1 MKSAHRNFAFAI
13 RLIWVVL
20 LLMLVAPHAPAQ
32 QEEKAP
38 ADQQSAQKAPDDQRT
53 SGKQQVRPP
62 RGNNDTKARAGSSRG
77 SSENAPKRSGPSNR
91 SGNGNDGGSSK
102 PARGWGGPAAHAPAR
117 SASSTETAQD
127 SPDAPEDKPAPRGNG
142 NNRPGRS
149 GSSSESGTAA
159 PRPSRNAQAGRGTSA
174 NTPAQPASAA
184 NAGDQAAP
192 GTEKPVRNSPLNG
205 RPAQGG
211 SSTGNSTNKPD
222 TNKPGR
228 SNAPADASD
237 NSKPPRN
244 MRPGRGSSTKPAVE
258 PGNTA
263 NAGGQSISG
272 NRKSNGN
279 KNAFTRTT
287 RANGTVVDHDKSGK
301 TRGVTTARG
310 TTAKLDNRGRVT
322 TIRDKGGN
330 TINRGPRGER
340 RVETVRADRSRV
352 VSIGRRGGYVERPL
366 DRGGRQY
373 LQRTYVIGGV
383 SYVHVYRGYHYHGR
397 PYFVYVPPYYYAP
410 AYYGWVF
417 NPWPRPIYYS
427 WGWYGSPWYRP
438 YGYYF
443 APYPVY
449 PYASLWL
456 TDYLIAENLRLAY
469 EADAYSFQPDG
480 DSTGVVLAAYR
491 PAAPAKSDQPVVL
504 TPAVKQMIADEVKAV
519 IADQQ
524 KSATSASG
532 GSSGDE
538 IPPALDPNHRVF
550 VAFSVV
556 EADEDG
562 DTCSLTSS
570 DVIKRIE
577 DVPDDDNSVAVQVLA
592 SKNADCAIGSTVRVE
607 LAELIDMENHLREQ
621 VDAGLKILSEK
632 QGKDG
637 LPPAPA
643 ANPRATA
650 EGMATP
656 DPTAAAELH
665 KQEQAAD
672 QTEKEVEQEAAS
684 DSGSAK

>member
-1 MKSAHRNFAFAI
+1 
-13 RLIWVVL
+13 V
-20 LLMLVAPHAPAQ
+20 
-32 QEEKAP
+32 
-38 ADQQSAQKAPDDQRT
+38 
-53 SGKQQVRPP
+53 
-62 RGNNDTKARAGSSRG
+62 
-77 SSENAPKRSGPSNR
+77 
-91 SGNGNDGGSSK
+91 
-102 PARGWGGPAAHAPAR
+102 
-117 SASSTETAQD
+117 
-127 SPDAPEDKPAPRGNG
+127 
-142 NNRPGRS
+142 
-149 GSSSESGTAA
+149 
-159 PRPSRNAQAGRGTSA
+159 
-174 NTPAQPASAA
+174 

-192 GTEKPVRNSPLNG
+192 VTEKPVRNSPWKG
-205 RPAQGG
+205 RPAQDA

-222 TNKPGR
+222 TSKPGR

-237 NSKPPRN
+237 NSKPRN
-244 MRPGRGSSTKPAVE
+244 VRPGRGPSTKPADQ
-258 PGNTA
+258 PGKTV
-263 NAGGQSISG
+263 NAGGQSDSG
-272 NRKSNGN
+272 NSKSNGT
-279 KNAFTRTT
+279 KNVFTRTT
-287 RANGTVVDHDKSGK
+287 RANGTVVERDRSGR
-301 TRGVTTARG
+301 TRGVTTTRG
-310 TTAKLDNRGRVT
+310 TTAKLNNRGRVT

-366 DRGGRQY
+366 DRGGRPY

-427 WGWYGSPWYRP
+427 WAWYGSPWYRP

-469 EADAYSFQPDG
+469 EAGQYSFQPDG
-480 DSTGVVLAAYR
+480 NSAGVVLAAYH
-491 PAAPAKSDQPVVL
+491 PGGQAKADQPALL
-504 TPAVKQMIADEVKAV
+504 TPQVKQMIADEVKAV

-524 KSATSASG
+524 KSAGSASPASSA
-532 GSSGDE
+532 SSGDE

-577 DVPDDDNSVAVQVLA
+577 DVPDDDNTVAVQVLA
-592 SKNADCAIGSTVRVE
+592 SKNSDCAIGSTVRVQ
-607 LAELIDMENHLREQ
+607 LTDLIDMENHLREQ

-643 ANPRATA
+643 ANPRAIA

-656 DPTAAAELH
+656 DPTAVADLH
-665 KQEQAAD
+665 KQEQEAD

-684 DSGSAK
+684 DSGAAN

>member
-1 MKSAHRNFAFAI
+1 
-13 RLIWVVL
+13 V
-20 LLMLVAPHAPAQ
+20 
-32 QEEKAP
+32 
-38 ADQQSAQKAPDDQRT
+38 
-53 SGKQQVRPP
+53 
-62 RGNNDTKARAGSSRG
+62 
-77 SSENAPKRSGPSNR
+77 
-91 SGNGNDGGSSK
+91 
-102 PARGWGGPAAHAPAR
+102 
-117 SASSTETAQD
+117 
-127 SPDAPEDKPAPRGNG
+127 
-142 NNRPGRS
+142 
-149 GSSSESGTAA
+149 
-159 PRPSRNAQAGRGTSA
+159 
-174 NTPAQPASAA
+174 
-184 NAGDQAAP
+184 
-192 GTEKPVRNSPLNG
+192 TEKPGRDSPWNG

-211 SSTGNSTNKPD
+211 SPTGSS

-244 MRPGRGSSTKPAVE
+244 VRPGRGSSTKPADQ
-258 PGNTA
+258 PGKTA
-263 NAGGQSISG
+263 NAGGRGDSG
-272 NRKSNGN
+272 SGKSNGS
-279 KNAFTRTT
+279 KNVFTRST
-287 RANGTVVDHDKSGK
+287 RANGTVVERDKTGK
-301 TRGVTTARG
+301 TRGVTTTRG

-340 RVETVRADRSRV
+340 KVETVRADRSRV

-397 PYFVYVPPYYYAP
+397 PYFGYVPPYYYAP

-469 EADAYSFQPDG
+469 EADQYSFQPDG
-480 DSTGVVLAAYR
+480 SSAGIVLAAYH
-491 PAAPAKSDQPVVL
+491 PDGQAKADQPVVL

-524 KSATSASG
+524 KGATSASG
-532 GSSGDE
+532 ASSGDE
-538 IPPALDPNHRVF
+538 IPPALDPNRRVF

-577 DVPDDDNSVAVQVLA
+577 DVPDDNNTVAVQVLA
-592 SKNADCAIGSTVRVE
+592 SKNADCAIGSTLRVE
-607 LAELIDMENHLREQ
+607 LTDLIDMENHLREQ

-643 ANPRATA
+643 ANPRAIA

-656 DPTAAAELH
+656 DPTAAADLH
-665 KQEQAAD
+665 KQEQEAD
-672 QTEKEVEQEAAS
+672 QTEKEMEREAAS
-684 DSGSAK
+684 DSGAAN

>member
-1 MKSAHRNFAFAI
+1 MKSARRNFAFAV
-13 RLIWVVL
+13 RLIWAVFL
-20 LLMLVAPHAPAQ
+20 LTLVAPHVPAQ
-32 QEEKAP
+32 EEEKAP
-38 ADQQSAQKAPDDQRT
+38 ADQHSAQKTPDKQRA
-53 SGKQQVRPP
+53 SGGQDSRPP
-62 RGNNDTKARAGSSRG
+62 GRNNDAKSGSGSSRG
-77 SSENAPKRSGPSNR
+77 SSANAPTRSGASNR
-91 SGNGNDGGSSK
+91 PGNGNDDGTSK
-102 PARGWGGPAAHAPAR
+102 PAPH
-117 SASSTETAQD
+117 
-127 SPDAPEDKPAPRGNG
+127 GNG

-149 GSSSESGTAA
+149 GSSADSSEPT
-159 PRPSRNAQAGRGTSA
+159 PPPSRNTQPGRGSSA
-174 NTPAQPASAA
+174 TTPAQPASPA

-192 GTEKPVRNSPLNG
+192 STEKPVRNSPWNG
-205 RPAQGG
+205 RPARGG
-211 SSTGNSTNKPD
+211 TSIGNSAGKATGNPTGNSANKPD

-237 NSKPPRN
+237 NSKPARN
-244 MRPGRGSSTKPAVE
+244 VRPGRGSSTKPTDQ
-258 PGNTA
+258 PGKTV
-263 NAGGQSISG
+263 NAGDKSDSG
-272 NRKSNGN
+272 SGKSNGA
-279 KNAFTRTT
+279 KNVFTRTT
-287 RANGTVVDHDKSGK
+287 RANGTVVERDKSGK
-301 TRGVTTARG
+301 TRRVTTTRG

-330 TINRGPRGER
+330 TINRDPRGER
-340 RVETVRADRSRV
+340 KVETVRADRSRV
-352 VSIGRRGGYVERPL
+352 VSFGRRGGYVERPL

-417 NPWPRPIYYS
+417 NPWPRPVYYS

-469 EADAYSFQPDG
+469 AADQYSLQPDG
-480 DSTGVVLAAYR
+480 TSAGVVLAAYH
-491 PAAPAKSDQPVVL
+491 PGGQAKADQPAVL
-504 TPAVKQMIADEVKAV
+504 TPEVKQMIADEVKAV

-524 KSATSASG
+524 KGAGSASAA
-532 GSSGDE
+532 SSTDSGDE
-538 IPPALDPNHRVF
+538 IPPALDPNHQVF
-550 VAFSVV
+550 IAFSVV

-570 DVIKRIE
+570 DVIKRVE
-577 DVPDDDNSVAVQVLA
+577 DTPDEDNTVAVQVLA
-592 SKNADCAIGSTVRVE
+592 SKNSDCAIGSTVRVQ
-607 LAELIDMENHLREQ
+607 LTDLIDMENHLREQ

-643 ANPRATA
+643 ANPRAIA

-656 DPTAAAELH
+656 DPTAAADLH
-665 KQEQAAD
+665 KQEQEAD

-684 DSGSAK
+684 DSGAAN

>member
-1 MKSAHRNFAFAI
+1 MKSARRNFVFAVQ
-13 RLIWVVL
+13 LIWVVFL
-20 LLMLVAPHAPAQ
+20 LTLVAPHAPAQ
-32 QEEKAP
+32 EEEKAP
-38 ADQQSAQKAPDDQRT
+38 GDQQSAQKAPDNQRT
-53 SGKQQVRPP
+53 SGRQDSRPP
-62 RGNNDTKARAGSSRG
+62 RGNNDTKAGSGGSRG
-77 SSENAPKRSGPSNR
+77 SSANAPTRSGSSNHP
-91 SGNGNDGGSSK
+91 GNRNDDGSSK
-102 PARGWGGPAAHAPAR
+102 PPRGSRGPAANAPER
-117 SASSTETAQD
+117 SASSTEAAQD
-127 SPDAPEDKPAPRGNG
+127 SPGAPEDKRAPQGNG

-149 GSSSESGTAA
+149 ASSSEPATAA
-159 PRPSRNAQAGRGTSA
+159 PRPSRNPQTGRGSSA
-174 NTPAQPASAA
+174 NTPAQGGTSTR
-184 NAGDQAAP
+184 NATG
-192 GTEKPVRNSPLNG
+192 N
-205 RPAQGG
+205 
-211 SSTGNSTNKPD
+211 STGNSTNKPD

-228 SNAPADASD
+228 SNTPADASD
-237 NSKPPRN
+237 NSKSPRN
-244 MRPGRGSSTKPAVE
+244 LRPGRGSSTKPADQ
-258 PGNTA
+258 PGKTV
-263 NAGGQSISG
+263 NAGDKSDSG
-272 NRKSNGN
+272 SGKSNGK
-279 KNAFTRTT
+279 KNVFTRTT
-287 RANGTVVDHDKSGK
+287 RANGTVVERDKSGK
-301 TRGVTTARG
+301 TRGVTTTRG

-340 RVETVRADRSRV
+340 KVETVRADRSRV
-352 VSIGRRGGYVERPL
+352 VSFGRRGGYVERPL

-417 NPWPRPIYYS
+417 NPWPRPVYYS

-469 EADAYSFQPDG
+469 EADQYSFQPG
-480 DSTGVVLAAYR
+480 GNSAGAVLAAYHPAGQAKAGQATTDR
-491 PAAPAKSDQPVVL
+491 PAVL
-504 TPAVKQMIADEVKAV
+504 TPEVKQMIADEVKAV

-524 KSATSASG
+524 KGAGSASAA
-532 GSSGDE
+532 SSTDSGDE
-538 IPPALDPNHRVF
+538 IPPALDPNHQVF

-570 DVIKRIE
+570 DVIKRVE
-577 DVPDDDNSVAVQVLA
+577 DTPDEDNTVAVQVLA
-592 SKNADCAIGSTVRVE
+592 SKNSDCAIGSTVRVQ
-607 LAELIDMENHLREQ
+607 LTDLIDMENHLREQ

-643 ANPRATA
+643 ANPRAIA

-656 DPTAAAELH
+656 DPTAAADLH
-665 KQEQAAD
+665 KQEQEAD

-684 DSGSAK
+684 DSGAAN

>member
-1 MKSAHRNFAFAI
+1 MKSARRKFAFAV
-13 RLIWVVL
+13 RLIWVVF
-20 LLMLVAPHAPAQ
+20 LLMLVAPQAPAQ
-32 QEEKAP
+32 EEEKP
-38 ADQQSAQKAPDDQRT
+38 VADQQAAQKAPSNQRT
-53 SGKQQVRPP
+53 SGRQDVRPP
-62 RGNNDTKARAGSSRG
+62 RGNNDTKGGAGGSRG
-77 SSENAPKRSGPSNR
+77 SSANAPARSSSSNH
-91 SGNGNDGGSSK
+91 SENGTDEASSK
-102 PARGWGGPAAHAPAR
+102 PAHGWRGPAATAPGR
-117 SASSTETAQD
+117 SASSAETAQD
-127 SPDAPEDKPAPRGNG
+127 SPDAPKDKPAPHGSG

-149 GSSSESGTAA
+149 GPSSESGTAA
-159 PRPSRNAQAGRGTSA
+159 PRPSRNVQAGRGSSA
-174 NTPAQPASAA
+174 NTPAQPPSPA
-184 NAGDQAAP
+184 NTGDRAAP
-192 GTEKPVRNSPLNG
+192 VTEKPVRSSPRNG
-205 RPAQGG
+205 RAAQGG
-211 SSTGNSTNKPD
+211 TSSGNSTNKP
-222 TNKPGR
+222 GR
-228 SNAPADASD
+228 SHSPADTSD
-237 NSKPPRN
+237 SSKPPRN
-244 MRPGRGSSTKPAVE
+244 VRPGGAPSTKPSE
-258 PGNTA
+258 GPDNTT
-263 NAGGQSISG
+263 NASGQSDSRSG
-272 NRKSNGN
+272 KSNGK
-279 KNAFTRTT
+279 KNVFTRTT
-287 RANGTVVDHDKSGK
+287 RSNGTVVERDESGK

-310 TTAKLDNRGRVT
+310 TTAKLDNRGRVM

-340 RVETVRADRSRV
+340 KVETVRADRSRV

-366 DRGGRQY
+366 DRGGRPY

-469 EADAYSFQPDG
+469 EADQYSFQPDG

-491 PAAPAKSDQPVVL
+491 PAAQAKADQPAVL

-524 KSATSASG
+524 KSATSASRA
-532 GSSGDE
+532 SSGDE

-562 DTCSLTSS
+562 DTCALTSS

-577 DVPDDDNSVAVQVLA
+577 DVPDDDTTVAVQVLA
-592 SKNADCAIGSTVRVE
+592 SKNSDCAIGSTVRVE
-607 LAELIDMENHLREQ
+607 LTDLIDMENHLRER

-632 QGKDG
+632 QGRDG

-643 ANPRATA
+643 ASPRAIA

-656 DPTAAAELH
+656 DPTAARDLH
-665 KQEQAAD
+665 NQEQEAD

-684 DSGSAK
+684 DSGAAN